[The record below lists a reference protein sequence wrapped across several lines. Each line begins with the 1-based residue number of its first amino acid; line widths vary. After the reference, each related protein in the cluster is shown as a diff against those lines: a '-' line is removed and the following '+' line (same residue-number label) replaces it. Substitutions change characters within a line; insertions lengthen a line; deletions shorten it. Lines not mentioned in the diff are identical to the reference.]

1 MPGTVMPSP
10 KFREVDANGD
20 PLAGGLLTTY
30 QAGTT
35 TLEPTYANAAL
46 TVPNSNPVVL
56 DGSGRATVFLSPTIY
71 DMVLTDYLG
80 NIIWSQ
86 YGIGAV
92 PGFGSASDVLGTAG
106 EAISARDAVVMSDG
120 SVAMGGSS
128 TAGKWV
134 KADADVPERS
144 TLAAVA
150 GVAPAAIALG
160 AVGTIR
166 VAGIIDTFSG
176 LTPGADYFES
186 STAGLLTASAPY
198 YRRLIGKAASATEL
212 VVKPE
217 SAAVVGVSLLDTP
230 VHFGG
235 NSHQHRSDTSYPAG
249 STADKIVPGSAIMR
263 FAQAKLPP
271 GTYKLEAMLATENA
285 TAAATA
291 ALYNLTDDVE
301 ITGSEITTA
310 STVGVRARS
319 ATITINHADATERDY
334 GVKLK
339 TGNASYPV
347 YCWGA
352 KLLREV

>member
-20 PLAGGLLTTY
+20 PLDGGMLYTY

-35 TLEPTYANAAL
+35 TLEPTYADQAL
-46 TVPNSNPVVL
+46 LVPNTNPVIL

-71 DMVLTDYLG
+71 DMVLKDRLG
-80 NIIWSQ
+80 NIVWSQ
-86 YGIGAV
+86 AGVGAV

-106 EAISARDAVVMSDG
+106 EAISARDAVAMSDG

-134 KADADVPERS
+134 KMDADVPERS
-144 TLAAVA
+144 VIAGLT

-166 VAGIIDTFSG
+166 LAGSIDTFAG
-176 LTPGADYFES
+176 LTPGADYFAS
-186 STAGLLTASAPY
+186 STAGLLTAAPPY
-198 YRRLIGKAASATEL
+198 YRRLVGKAASATEL
-212 VVKPE
+212 IVRPE
-217 SAAVVGVSLLDTP
+217 SSEVVGVSLLDTP
-230 VHFGG
+230 IHFGG
-235 NSHQHRSDTSYPAG
+235 NSHQTRNETAYPTG
-249 STADKIVPGSAIMR
+249 STADTLVPGSVIQR
-263 FAQAKLPP
+263 FAQSKLPP

-291 ALYNLTDDVE
+291 ALYNLTDDLE
-301 ITGSEITTA
+301 ISGSEITTT
-310 STVGVRARS
+310 SVVGARARS
-319 ATITINHADATERDY
+319 ATITINHADSTERDY
-334 GVKLK
+334 GIKIK
-339 TGNASYPV
+339 TGNSSYPV